1 MNWSSDISVS
11 ACFMSPMSLKPEKEG
26 MDVVE
31 IASSDDEGGV
41 GVERRSNQQVQTDQV
56 GQQTVVPLPPAE
68 PPLSRSFWKAGAYDN
83 TPSKLTPAPGFIS
96 SLFSNQYLY
105 HMLFVLIIEWSC
117 LFYFTDQLE
126 HARVHPKFLHS
137 NATSHKWAFGG
148 KFLCHKNK
156 RKKGIA
162 GA

>member
-1 MNWSSDISVS
+1 
-11 ACFMSPMSLKPEKEG
+11 MSPMSLKPEKEG

-41 GVERRSNQQVQTDQV
+41 GVERTSNQQVQTDQV

-83 TPSKLTPAPGFIS
+83 TPSKLTPAP
-96 SLFSNQYLY
+96 
-105 HMLFVLIIEWSC
+105 
-117 LFYFTDQLE
+117 DQLE

-162 GA
+162 AIAELLDNAVDELWWFFLTCTYSPNRWTVG